1 MFRIFRR
8 PIILSLFALPA
19 VFVSAQT
26 RGVRDGDRLTL
37 SNNAISATWSVS
49 GGVLRWQSLTN
60 RFTGATLQTDGSPFE
75 LIPKEGPVLRSQD
88 FKITGD
94 PTIDAI
100 STHPNSSRAAEHLPG
115 QQIRVELQ
123 DSSAN
128 LHITW
133 KAMLRD
139 AGNYLRQEVTIH
151 AVQQPFPLSQLVLV
165 DAIFSGAA
173 VSGSVK

>member
-60 RFTGATLQTDGSPFE
+60 RFTGTKLQTDGSPFE
-75 LIPKEGPVLRSQD
+75 LIPKEGAVLRSQD
-88 FKITGD
+88 FKNRRR
-94 PTIDAI
+94 
-100 STHPNSSRAAEHLPG
+100 SCHRRNSQSAEFIASRRPRARPPG
-115 QQIRVELQ
+115 SHR
-123 DSSAN
+123 
-128 LHITW
+128 T
-133 KAMLRD
+133 
-139 AGNYLRQEVTIH
+139 
-151 AVQQPFPLSQLVLV
+151 
-165 DAIFSGAA
+165 
-173 VSGSVK
+173 